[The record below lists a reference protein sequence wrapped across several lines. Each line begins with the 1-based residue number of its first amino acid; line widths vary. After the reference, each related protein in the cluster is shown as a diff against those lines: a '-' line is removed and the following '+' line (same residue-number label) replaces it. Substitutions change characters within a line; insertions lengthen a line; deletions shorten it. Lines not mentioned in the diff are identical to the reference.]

1 MGSTKVRIARFR
13 EHRLFETRKGAAV
26 VEFALV
32 LPLLLIIF
40 VAAVDFA
47 RVFYNAQ
54 VLTDCART
62 AALFA
67 ANPDL
72 ADRTSYET
80 VVELAQTCV
89 ADLDPPPT
97 FSFTSGTD
105 SQSHA
110 YVEATVSQS
119 FTLICP
125 FVFESKYQIKRTARA
140 YLYPAAL
147 EKSDE

>member
-1 MGSTKVRIARFR
+1 MGFTKVRSSRIC
-13 EHRLFETRKGAAV
+13 EHRLCEARQGAAV

-72 ADRTSYET
+72 ADRTSFES
-80 VVELAQTCV
+80 VVELAEACV
-89 ADLDPPPT
+89 ADLDPKPT
-97 FSFTSGTD
+97 FSLTSGTD
-105 SQSHA
+105 SRSHA

-119 FTLICP
+119 FTLVCP
-125 FVFESKYQIKRTARA
+125 FVFQSQYQITRTARA
-140 YLYPAAL
+140 YLYPSAL
-147 EKSDE
+147 ANSDE